1 MKKALPIIAILAIIA
16 ICLHYVAW
24 HYIADKAVANF
35 EKVMRNDFQGALKY
49 YSGEFTYKIKKV
61 GYPAEIGIEIV
72 DLNVSIEDMNISVVS
87 ANDKGIS
94 VLVPFSLDP
103 NTFHID
109 ASGSHVI
116 KFALPEGNGSVNLS
130 IGQDFTTTTTYP
142 DNFNDYAINGL
153 TKDIVIDMSMNILEE
168 AKVGIKL
175 NIKELKVNGHKT
187 TANNKV
193 NSHIDLALSG
203 GSVSVDIPGEENI
216 KLNLDSYIVQGG
228 FKNMPAGIVSSDDIL
243 MKLREDVMQA
253 QENKTPLDLV
263 EVKKQLKDFIHKM
276 AELKSVIYLDK
287 LAYKFSGLPKV
298 DTIGINMSTNISIN
312 DDYTPSGKAS
322 VEITDIDKLLKE
334 VENPQPNSPI
344 QIPPMAL
351 SFVKDGKVELSAEAK
366 DGMLIFNGNPMFPL
380 PPIDTLVDM
389 IPDSVTPPADY

>member
-1 MKKALPIIAILAIIA
+1 
-16 ICLHYVAW
+16 
-24 HYIADKAVANF
+24 
-35 EKVMRNDFQGALKY
+35 
-49 YSGEFTYKIKKV
+49 
-61 GYPAEIGIEIV
+61 
-72 DLNVSIEDMNISVVS
+72 
-87 ANDKGIS
+87 
-94 VLVPFSLDP
+94 
-103 NTFHID
+103 
-109 ASGSHVI
+109 
-116 KFALPEGNGSVNLS
+116 
-130 IGQDFTTTTTYP
+130 
-142 DNFNDYAINGL
+142 
-153 TKDIVIDMSMNILEE
+153 
-168 AKVGIKL
+168 
-175 NIKELKVNGHKT
+175 
-187 TANNKV
+187 
-193 NSHIDLALSG
+193 
-203 GSVSVDIPGEENI
+203 VDIPGEENI